1 PSCFQSASTPP
12 AVPPLI
18 SCHRSVY
25 EATRSPTTNLP
36 SSYITSY
43 ILPTMSNYA
52 RNNNRRSH
60 TKSRTGCLTC
70 SYNTPSQ
77 NCTKHKVKCAFQDA
91 PSHEETLLQTSP
103 IDNKLQPSSTTKSR
117 RPWSAKARAEVRQWR
132 RTGSMPI
139 PDARIRITLQ
149 PTIYSEDD
157 LCFVYQAASN
167 QHRLTAMGVSKLTVI
182 SSYLPSFFR
191 IITSSRLAMNG
202 VLALSAYQVASV
214 THCQH
219 ARRKEYQYQML
230 AIQDLRKC
238 LANFSPEHADG
249 ALVASLS
256 LLWLCEDMSSR
267 SQISEGIT
275 AIMQTC
281 HRLGHRSGFY
291 LMLAKAWQPAADR
304 CTTPISEI
312 EKSLML
318 QDLIIEMYRFQ
329 NLLKEQDPEDDTWR
343 KLRMLI
349 ALAQDLAKLDPS
361 SSADKQFERV
371 RMLRDYQLWLPL
383 NDLLSGRN
391 LSNTLM
397 VNGYLYTLALY
408 AQRHTSQAH
417 MIDSTID
424 MRELL
429 QNTLRQVRPSE
440 SYVEPLNN
448 LKALA
453 VSM

>member
-1 PSCFQSASTPP
+1 
-12 AVPPLI
+12 
-18 SCHRSVY
+18 
-25 EATRSPTTNLP
+25 
-36 SSYITSY
+36 
-43 ILPTMSNYA
+43 
-52 RNNNRRSH
+52 
-60 TKSRTGCLTC
+60 
-70 SYNTPSQ
+70 
-77 NCTKHKVKCAFQDA
+77 
-91 PSHEETLLQTSP
+91 
-103 IDNKLQPSSTTKSR
+103 
-117 RPWSAKARAEVRQWR
+117 
-132 RTGSMPI
+132 
-139 PDARIRITLQ
+139 
-149 PTIYSEDD
+149 
-157 LCFVYQAASN
+157 
-167 QHRLTAMGVSKLTVI
+167 
-182 SSYLPSFFR
+182 
-191 IITSSRLAMNG
+191 MNG

-256 LLWLCEDMSSR
+256 LLWLCED
-267 SQISEGIT
+267 I
-275 AIMQTC
+275 
-281 HRLGHRSGFY
+281 LGHRSGFY

-329 NLLKEQDPEDDTWR
+329 NILKEQDPEDDTWR

-383 NDLLSGRN
+383 NDLLSGRD

-424 MRELL
+424 LRELL

>member
-1 PSCFQSASTPP
+1 
-12 AVPPLI
+12 
-18 SCHRSVY
+18 
-25 EATRSPTTNLP
+25 
-36 SSYITSY
+36 
-43 ILPTMSNYA
+43 MSHHT

-70 SYNTPSQ
+70 KRRHIRCDESYPQCQ

-103 IDNKLQPSSTTKSR
+103 IDNKLQPFSTTKSR

-167 QHRLTAMGVSKLTVI
+167 QHRLTAMGVSKLTII

-191 IITSSRLAMNG
+191 IIASSRLAMNG

-249 ALVASLS
+249 ALVASMS
-256 LLWLCEDMSSR
+256 LLWLCEDMWVDR
-267 SQISEGIT
+267 RAGVKYQKELLL
-275 AIMQTC
+275 
-281 HRLGHRSGFY
+281 LGHRSGFY
-291 LMLAKAWQPAADR
+291 LMLAKAWQPASDR
-304 CTTPISEI
+304 CIAPMSEF
-312 EKSLML
+312 ERSLIL

-329 NLLKEQDPEDDTWR
+329 ILLREKNPEDDTWR

-361 SSADKQFERV
+361 SSPEKQFERV
-371 RMLRDYQLWLPL
+371 RLLRDYQLWLPL

-397 VNGYLYTLALY
+397 VNAYLYTLALY
-408 AQRHTSQAH
+408 AQRHTSQAD

-424 MRELL
+424 LRDLL
-429 QNTLRQVRPSE
+429 ETTLRQVSPIE
-440 SYVEPLNN
+440 SYIEPLNN
-448 LKALA
+448 LKALVA
-453 VSM
+453 SI